1 MFENNNLKFF
11 FFRLE
16 FRDFLYLFIVL
27 ALLDTGC

>member
-1 MFENNNLKFF
+1 MFGNNHLQFI